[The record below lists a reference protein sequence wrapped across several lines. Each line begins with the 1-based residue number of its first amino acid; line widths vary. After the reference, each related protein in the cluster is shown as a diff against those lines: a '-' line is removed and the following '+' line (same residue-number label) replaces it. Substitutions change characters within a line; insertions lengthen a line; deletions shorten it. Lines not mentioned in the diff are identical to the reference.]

1 MLLLNI
7 YIYIYYWY
15 IGIYRKG
22 SVYRA
27 HIYRERRALRKSR
40 KSRHSGSAGENE
52 AWLSGFI
59 YMRDKH
65 LRGFEYANRIATHSG

>member
-27 HIYRERRALRKSR
+27 HIYRERRALR
-40 KSRHSGSAGENE
+40 NE